1 MAHSDLVHVKQE
13 GDTCQPLRGPDH
25 NISVYEG
32 QWTWSWIWVTIL
44 WNATSNW
51 IFRLTLV
58 EAQAA
63 GAEWPRLSRP
73 EGFIL
78 YAVRNASSFHLEM
91 ILLGKG
97 LVQTAAEILQR
108 VLLNNILHV
117 KKTHQRWKFED
128 VTNKHCQRHNGP
140 EGWVLLTKETSS
152 YTNLDQIPKFKILTK
167 HQHFDQTLTSKS
179 WPNIHFITSPS
190 LSSKILTK
198 LQFQK
203 FRLNFNF
210 KLLAKPCA
218 QSLNK
223 I

>member
-1 MAHSDLVHVKQE
+1 MKGRKKWRWAPGLARVKAILGRIEQVDEDRSKWVQWYRFGLQSDFENNSTSSNGSFWSDLVHVKQE
-13 GDTCQPLRGPDH
+13 GDTCKPLRGPDH

-108 VLLNNILHV
+108 VFLNNILHV
-117 KKTHQRWKFED
+117 KKTHQRWNNED
-128 VTNKHCQRHNGP
+128 VTIK
-140 EGWVLLTKETSS
+140 
-152 YTNLDQIPKFKILTK
+152 DQLWNDGC
-167 HQHFDQTLTSKS
+167 H
-179 WPNIHFITSPS
+179 
-190 LSSKILTK
+190 
-198 LQFQK
+198 
-203 FRLNFNF
+203 
-210 KLLAKPCA
+210 
-218 QSLNK
+218 
-223 I
+223 